1 MTNSV
6 TDPKGNVTQYTYD
19 NQNNLL
25 TGVQA
30 QSSAGTVQN
39 TYGYDPA
46 TNLQNSITHNGFNYT
61 FAHDGFGNSTGVNV
75 GTQNLITNAFAPGNG
90 NLLSST
96 YGNGFVLGYG
106 YDSYNRVTSITK
118 NGAAA
123 YQYIYD
129 ARGNLAKSIDKTS
142 GSDVTT
148 EFSYDLND
156 RLTKKSFGDG
166 STIQYAFDTAGRNNS
181 SSYSFAGQS
190 KGISLTYG
198 VDGRKGSNNLLSGG
212 KITYGYDS
220 LNREYITDVNPIAG
234 QDPTLRRQKSY
245 VGVSGN
251 QTTSLIDTFFNYKRV
266 GGVNT
271 TLSQY
276 HYTYDDN
283 GNILTVTDK
292 DGKVTNYTYD
302 SLNQLTRV
310 DDQKANVSTIYS
322 YDVGGNITAS
332 ATYTYTTGTLGTAT
346 GNVAYAYGNT
356 NWKDLMT
363 GYNGQNIT
371 YDAIGNPL
379 SYRDGMNFTWEGR
392 QLKTAVANSKNLS
405 YTYNDDGIR
414 TGKTVDGVT
423 TTYFL
428 DGSTILA
435 QKTGNDVLWFLYDS
449 DGTRVG
455 FTYNGT
461 AYFYTTNAQGDV
473 TGITDN
479 NCNTVVE
486 YTYDAWGKL
495 LGTTGSMASTVGK
508 VNPFLY
514 RGYYYDSETGL
525 YYLNSRYYDPQ
536 TGRFLNAD
544 GQFNPETGLV
554 GMNLFAYC
562 SNNPVNMVDQDGD
575 FGTPIQWAC
584 AIIGGIAGW
593 YFGDYVAKK
602 FGYTGWK
609 YWAVRT
615 GVAVGGAVIGWFVG
629 TAILKVAT
637 KFLLSNPSV
646 MARMPKV
653 VLWFLGLGGSSG
665 TIANQV
671 FTNNASHIFSRQH
684 ISEGIMKLGSS
695 QRNIFNKAFSIVSSK
710 ITQAANGSNQINTTI
725 NGYKV
730 TIRFYFQ
737 NGNFGSFDVF
747 MGWSSR
753 VIGKLLK

>member
-1 MTNSV
+1 MLAN
-6 TDPKGNVTQYTYD
+6 
-19 NQNNLL
+19 
-25 TGVQA
+25 
-30 QSSAGTVQN
+30 
-39 TYGYDPA
+39 
-46 TNLQNSITHNGFNYT
+46 
-61 FAHDGFGNSTGVNV
+61 
-75 GTQNLITNAFAPGNG
+75 
-90 NLLSST
+90 
-96 YGNGFVLGYG
+96 
-106 YDSYNRVTSITK
+106 
-118 NGAAA
+118 
-123 YQYIYD
+123 
-129 ARGNLAKSIDKTS
+129 NLAKSVDKTS

-156 RLTKKSFGDG
+156 RLTQKSFGDG
-166 STIQYAFDTAGRNNS
+166 STIQYAFDSAGRNNS

-190 KGISLTYG
+190 KGISLSYG

-234 QDPTLRRQKSY
+234 KDPTLRRQKNY

-251 QTTSLIDTFFNYKRV
+251 QTTSLIDTVFNYNRV

-271 TLSQY
+271 PLSQY

-310 DDQKANVSTIYS
+310 DDQKANVSTTYS

-332 ATYTYTTGTLGTAT
+332 ATYTYTTGTLGTAA

-356 NWKDLMT
+356 NWKDLLT
-363 GYNGQNIT
+363 SYNGQNIT

-379 SYRDGMNFTWEGR
+379 SYRNGMSFTWEGR

-414 TGKTVDGVT
+414 TGKTFDGVA

-435 QKTGNDVLWFLYDS
+435 QKTGSDILWFLYDS

-461 AYFYTTNAQGDV
+461 AYYYTTNAQGDV
-473 TGITDN
+473 TGITDS

-495 LGTTGSMASTVGK
+495 LSTTGSMASTVGK
-508 VNPFLY
+508 INPFLY

-536 TGRFLNAD
+536 TGRFINAD
-544 GQFNPETGLV
+544 DTGTLQASQTV
-554 GMNLFAYC
+554 QDSNLFTYC
-562 SNNPVNMVDQDGD
+562 GNNPVMNIDPTGYFYISLSALGKILIVLGLSPVAAVIIAI
-575 FGTPIQWAC
+575 GIYRLR
-584 AIIGGIAGW
+584 AIIVGRLALLGLRLGAFWGPAAQIVITAIFTLSGL
-593 YFGDYVAKK
+593 Y
-602 FGYTGWK
+602 
-609 YWAVRT
+609 
-615 GVAVGGAVIGWFVG
+615 VGGAIAQ
-629 TAILKVAT
+629 AILDCYAQKKKGIEFGVKRTWWGMPYAV
-637 KFLLSNPSV
+637 NIY
-646 MARMPKV
+646 AR
-653 VLWFLGLGGSSG
+653 
-665 TIANQV
+665 
-671 FTNNASHIFSRQH
+671 
-684 ISEGIMKLGSS
+684 
-695 QRNIFNKAFSIVSSK
+695 
-710 ITQAANGSNQINTTI
+710 
-725 NGYKV
+725 
-730 TIRFYFQ
+730 
-737 NGNFGSFDVF
+737 
-747 MGWSSR
+747 
-753 VIGKLLK
+753 